1 MSNLTLSPINLVERV
16 VLTHGLEIEDFED
29 SLITVY
35 GQKVALLD
43 GSGNWAA
50 DLHFEHVGYVSR
62 KLKWGKRFHENDY
75 VEWIIRAWT
84 IDRLEQNLNA
94 KSITAIHSNI
104 AGLSISGST
113 AEEIA
118 ETLFQWCEDKVM
130 EGAAVIDYAPAAA
143 ARSLY
148 EWGVEEDLV
157 GFSEHR
163 LFKLSQI
170 RKARQTTGNFV
181 TMQDTDFGPFTRTE
195 LSFIEEA
202 MKSSISIMASERA
215 AYYLARDWGLRPIQM
230 ALLHLSDFGRDEL
243 GPYVFVPGAKGT
255 KRSILRRAKNNFV
268 KRYIADDTAE
278 AIHHQVPVALEIAR
292 NMRKKIAMY
301 TGEKQVA
308 ELGTPLFPAKN
319 RSDSR
324 LLRYCRDP
332 KIFLYALHCDSHS
345 ISKMMRDL
353 TWKLRIPK
361 TTESSRE
368 SEHYYLNITAY
379 RFRRT
384 KGTSMVLAGASPEE
398 VAEALDHVSVDSIK
412 YYFRY
417 NLELHDFINRVHSE
431 SPDIVRAVDAWQG
444 RLNDIDKL
452 LPDEIK
458 IGTLGKCTRGSA
470 CPYHPTVSCYSC
482 QNFRPSKSADHRKAL
497 TDIEELQALM
507 RDTSTGPIS
516 QQLQTA
522 IHGARSLILAIEHD
536 NGGGKCSLLKS

>member
-1 MSNLTLSPINLVERV
+1 MRDLTLNPINLVESIT
-16 VLTHGLEIEDFED
+16 LGHALEIEEFQE

-35 GQKVALLD
+35 GQMVDLLD
-43 GSGNWAA
+43 GVGNWAP
-50 DLHFEHVGYVSR
+50 DLHFEHVGYISR
-62 KLKWGKRFHENDY
+62 KIRWGERFHDNDY
-75 VEWIIRAWT
+75 VEWIIRGWT
-84 IDRLEQNLNA
+84 IDRLEQNLNVKA
-94 KSITAIHSNI
+94 ITAIHSNI
-104 AGLSISGST
+104 ADLSIGGAT

-118 ETLFQWCEDKVM
+118 EALFQWCEDKVM
-130 EGAAVIDYAPAAA
+130 EGAVICDHAPAAA

-148 EWGVEEDLV
+148 EWCLEEDLA

-163 LFKLSQI
+163 LLSLSQV
-170 RKARQTTGNFV
+170 RKARQSPGTFV

-202 MKSSISIMASERA
+202 MKSLIGITAAERA

-243 GPYVFVPGAKGT
+243 GPYVSVPCAKGT
-255 KRSILRRAKNNFV
+255 KRSILRRAQNNFV

-292 NMRKKIAMY
+292 NMRKKIAMH
-301 TGEKQVA
+301 TSEKRVA
-308 ELGTPLFPAKN
+308 ELGTPLFPAKG

-332 KIFLYALHCDSHS
+332 KIFLYALHCDSHT

-368 SEHYYLNITAY
+368 NENYYLNITAY

-431 SPDIVRAVDAWQG
+431 SPDIVRAVNAWQG
-444 RLNDIDKL
+444 RMDDMDKL
-452 LPDEIK
+452 LPNEIK

-482 QNFRPSKSADHRKAL
+482 QNFRPSKSADHRQAL
-497 TDIEELQALM
+497 TDIQEFQTLIKE
-507 RDTSTGPIS
+507 TSTGPIS
-516 QQLQTA
+516 QQLETA
-522 IHGARSLILAIEHD
+522 IHGAKALILAIEHENRGPD
-536 NGGGKCSLLKS
+536 AAS